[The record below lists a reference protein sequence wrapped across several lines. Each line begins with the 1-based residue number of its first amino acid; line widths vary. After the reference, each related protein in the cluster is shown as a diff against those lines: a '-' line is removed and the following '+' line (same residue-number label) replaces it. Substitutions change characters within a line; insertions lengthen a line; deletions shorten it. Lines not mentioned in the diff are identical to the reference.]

1 MENPIVR
8 LPGEQDGDIYDRLYQ
23 YFGGDELASAQ
34 AAQAVAYIQSQEA
47 IPQIASEP
55 DTPRKPTSP
64 LYHTTEPEL
73 VTEPHRYETIP
84 PVNVTG
90 SAPINSSVDVGP
102 MSIQHNDEE
111 YLQQSHD
118 VNMDSAITGSLP
130 EKTIM
135 MPETEIV
142 APPPINASVDVG
154 PMSIQHND
162 EEYLQQL
169 GNENMDNAVA
179 RGLPGAGGSEMS
191 QEQLGEFIQAPLED
205 RLGLYKEVV
214 ASGQHLRRLY
224 NKAHP
229 PAKPGMSEEVM
240 SPMSDEQAAKV
251 AYEANPENYETAED
265 FENLSSQENFD
276 NMYSEMDAVQLGS
289 VTGKTPVKQELG
301 ADGKVR
307 RRSARSSGSKK
318 GAKDAYS
325 ALTQSIEDLGN
336 LANKQAAQ
344 KAATLQKA
352 TDDKVKAQNRA
363 TAIIEEAM
371 SKRVDSLGGIGRG
384 NFAGA
389 LVLSA
394 VSDLF
399 GHETGSTVSSFDM
412 VMKNVDK
419 AVSLQKHN
427 LDREIAAGK
436 FKAKSILDIE
446 YLKADTD
453 IEKET
458 LLHFGAV
465 GAIKGKIAALQ
476 QTITN
481 EETQMRL
488 KDFQSKINLRVKQGR
503 AAEMDSITKRL
514 KVQMDSM
521 KQAPPELTK
530 FSQAEKQV
538 ISGTTATIR
547 TIKPIGEYIK
557 GLVSELETN
566 APPDWRNWSLAQ
578 IDDKISSKMPDGW
591 ITNVQTRLM
600 NQSAL
605 AAKLLGAAVEKGRLT
620 NEDFKFWVDM
630 MPNPDEP
637 IGSQLSKYYSVI
649 LATTAGA
656 TSTIKTAMDFGASI
670 GRLSPEGQ
678 TTYDALLDMRKS
690 ATDGLLS
697 LGANEFAAD
706 NAIANGTKSPD
717 ETGRRD
723 LETGGVVPMDD
734 EMKELRNELY
744 RKYKVPGYEEE
755 FSVFSP
761 STWF

>member
-47 IPQIASEP
+47 IPQIVEEP
-55 DTPRKPTSP
+55 PVAPRKPTSP

-102 MSIQHNDEE
+102 MSIQ
-111 YLQQSHD
+111 Y
-118 VNMDSAITGSLP
+118 
-130 EKTIM
+130 
-135 MPETEIV
+135 
-142 APPPINASVDVG
+142 
-154 PMSIQHND
+154 ND

-169 GNENMDNAVA
+169 GSENMDNAVA
-179 RGLPGAGGSEMS
+179 RGMPGAGGSEMS
-191 QEQLGEFIQAPLED
+191 QEQLGDIVAAQEAED
-205 RLGLYKEVV
+205 RLGTGYVEDYEDSLRGPKNFSEGPLAREVS
-214 ASGQHLRRLY
+214 ATGQYLKGLHD
-224 NKAHP
+224 KAHP
-229 PAKPGMSEEVM
+229 PAEPGMSEEVM
-240 SPMSDEQAAKV
+240 SPMSDAQAAKL

-276 NMYSEMDAVQLGS
+276 NMYSEMDDVQLGS
-289 VTGKTPVKQELG
+289 VTGKTPVKQELR

-318 GAKDAYS
+318 GATDAYS

-336 LANKQAAQ
+336 RANEQAAQ

-458 LLHFGAV
+458 LLHFGAIGV
-465 GAIKGKIAALQ
+465 IKGKIAALQ

-481 EETQMRL
+481 EETQMKL
-488 KDFQSKINLRVKQGR
+488 KDFQSKINLRAKQGR

-557 GLVSELETN
+557 GLVSELEAN
-566 APPDWRNWSLAQ
+566 APPDWRNWSLAK
-578 IDDKISSKMPDGW
+578 IGDKISSKMPKGW

-620 NEDFKFWVDM
+620 NEDFRFWVEM

-678 TTYDALLDMRKS
+678 ATYDALLDMRES
-690 ATDGLLS
+690 ATAGLLS

-717 ETGRRD
+717 DTGRRD
-723 LETGGVVPMDD
+723 RETGGIIPMDD
-734 EMKELRNELY
+734 EMKELRDELY
-744 RKYKVPGYEEE
+744 RKYKVPGHEEE